1 MHGKCPK
8 LPKIT
13 SEPPLVDQVAVMLN
27 AGNMII
33 PFGFRG
39 WMEKYRNIEI
49 SFVYLYY
56 KSFIDF

>member
-1 MHGKCPK
+1 MHGKCAK

-33 PFGFRG
+33 LQKVINRE
-39 WMEKYRNIEI
+39 MT
-49 SFVYLYY
+49 S
-56 KSFIDF
+56 

>member
-1 MHGKCPK
+1 MHGKCAK

-33 PFGFRG
+33 PFSFRG
-39 WMEKYRNIEI
+39 WIQKNGRNII
-49 SFVYLYY
+49 CIPTCMAV
-56 KSFIDF
+56 K